1 MQDVVSDT
9 HALIWYPEDSP
20 RLGAAAQQIFDA
32 CDARQLHVFIP
43 TICIVEIIYLQE
55 KGRIAPNLLDVLV
68 SSLQTASSGLRL
80 ADLTPAVARAVERV
94 PRDPVSD
101 LPDRVTAATALAL
114 DLPLVTRDH
123 KIRFP
128 ELETIW

>member
-9 HALIWYPEDSP
+9 HALIWYLEDSP
-20 RLGAAAQQIFDA
+20 RLGAAAQQVFDA
-32 CDARQLHVFIP
+32 CDAGQLRILIP

-55 KGRIAPNLLDVLV
+55 KGRIAPNLLDDLV
-68 SSLQTASSGLRL
+68 ASLQTASSGLRL

-101 LPDRVTAATALAL
+101 LPDRVIVATALAL
-114 DLPLVTRDH
+114 DLPLITRDE
-123 KIRFP
+123 KIRASNI
-128 ELETIW
+128 ETIW